1 MDEKYFAVKLLPSRP
16 SFAQDLTDGERAV
29 MQQHSAYWRSMMT
42 EEKVLVFGPVLD
54 PAGAYGFGIII
65 AADEDEVRTF
75 MAGDPATQIMKY
87 EFYQILAV
95 VKE

>member
-1 MDEKYFAVKLLPSRP
+1 MVED
-16 SFAQDLTDGERAV
+16 
-29 MQQHSAYWRSMMT
+29 
-42 EEKVLVFGPVLD
+42 KVLVFGPVLD

-65 AADEDEVRTF
+65 AENNEQVHAF

-87 EFYQILAV
+87 EFHQILAV